1 MLTKSDVICRVKEI
15 ANKTDA
21 KIDKIEIYLV
31 TTHYYKP
38 FEIATA
44 ISEKEDT
51 IVYIIHT
58 DGGTIGIGDGAV
70 PKSQSKEELLQRIDA
85 LSKKIIKMP
94 LKDVFEVYVEE
105 FAKEDRY
112 VKIPISLALL
122 DAISREAGLR
132 FGNLFDKVC
141 KEKVFTDVTVG
152 IEPLGETLEDVKKAL
167 NQGFKAIKLK
177 VGKGGASVD
186 FERIKRVYEILPD
199 DVALRIDANQG
210 WTFEQALEVV
220 EKMKREGV
228 YVDIIE
234 QPFPR
239 DKLSWFEKFRSI
251 SEFPVIADESAMTS
265 ADLEKLQGKV
275 DGVNLKLWKA
285 GDPIEVYFTGRRA
298 RELGMRVMIGCAG
311 ETNIGITA
319 DTYLASIIPVDYAD
333 LDSDLLKE
341 DVVSQKATGIRSSFR
356 VLPKRS
362 GLGIELVMLS
372 KISDKDLVARIT
384 GQVI

>member
-1 MLTKSDVICRVKEI
+1 MLTKSDVICRVKEK

-58 DGGTIGIGDGAV
+58 DGGTIGIGDGVV

-132 FGNLFDKVC
+132 FGNLFDKIC

-210 WTFEQALEVV
+210 WTFEQALEIV
-220 EKMKREGV
+220 EKMKREEV

-356 VLPKRS
+356 ILPKRS

>member
-1 MLTKSDVICRVKEI
+1 MLTKSDVIYRVKEI

-58 DGGTIGIGDGAV
+58 DGETIGIGDGAV

-94 LKDVFEVYVEE
+94 LKDAFEVYVEE

-122 DAISREAGLR
+122 DAVSREAGLR
-132 FGNLFDKVC
+132 FGNLFDKIC

-177 VGKGGASVD
+177 VGKGGVSVD

-210 WTFEQALEVV
+210 WTFEQALEIV

-285 GDPIEVYFTGRRA
+285 GDPIEVYFMGRRA

-356 VLPKRS
+356 IPPKRS
-362 GLGIELVMLS
+362 GLGIELMMLS
-372 KISDKDLVARIT
+372 KISDKDLVSRIT
-384 GQVI
+384 G